1 MRVRPLS
8 EEEAAAAGLLQK
20 GIYPFEVAEAKEKTS
35 KAGNDMI
42 ELRLNVLGEDDS
54 KHGVF
59 DYLVESDGSAPKIRQ
74 FAVSVGMLSQYE
86 RGELNAVDMIGK
98 TGVCKIYIKKDTSGQ
113 YPDKNAVGEY
123 VKPGG
128 MNGAQKGQA
137 PAAIVDDEI
146 PFAPE
151 WR

>member
-1 MRVRPLS
+1 MRIRPMT
-8 EEEAAAAGLLQK
+8 EEEAAVAGLLPK

-42 ELRLNVLGEDDS
+42 ELRLSILAEDDS

-74 FAVSVGMLSQYE
+74 FAVSVGMLPQYE
-86 RGELNAVDMIGK
+86 SGQFDAADMIGK
-98 TGVCKIYIKKDTSGQ
+98 TGVCKLYIKSDKTGA

-123 VKPGG
+123 VKPT
-128 MNGAQKGQA
+128 NGEN
-137 PAAIVDDEI
+137 AASTPKSKDIDDDI
-146 PFAPE
+146 PF
-151 WR
+151 